1 MKIPRRRFLHLAA
14 GAAALPALS
23 HDARAQ
29 AYPSRPVRWVVPFP
43 PGGPAEILARLFG
56 QFMSERL
63 GQPFVIENRPGA
75 GGNIGTEAV
84 VRSPPDG
91 YTMLLVTTA
100 NAINASLYERLN
112 YNFIRDIAPVA
123 ALIRVP
129 AVLEI
134 NPTVPVDSVPA
145 FIAYGKANPGR
156 LNMASAGSGTIQH
169 VAGEMFKMMTGVSLQ
184 HVPYRGQAPALTDLI
199 GGQVQVMFDSLP
211 ASIEH
216 IRAGKVRA
224 LAVTTATRSD
234 VLPRLPSVRDFVPGF
249 EASAW
254 YGVAMPANT
263 PQVNI
268 DKINKEINA
277 AFADPRIKS
286 QLLDLG
292 GTILAGSAADFAKLI
307 ADETEKWGKVIRAA
321 NIKAE

>member
-1 MKIPRRRFLHLAA
+1 VNLPRRQFLHLAA
-14 GAAALPALS
+14 SAAALPAVS
-23 HDARAQ
+23 RVAWAQ
-29 AYPSRPVRWVVPFP
+29 SYPSRPVRWVVPFP

-75 GGNIGTEAV
+75 GGNIGTETV

-134 NPTVPVDSVPA
+134 NPMVPVDSVPA
-145 FIAYGKANPGR
+145 FVAYAKANPGR
-156 LNMASAGSGTIQH
+156 LNMASAGNGTIQH

-184 HVPYRGQAPALTDLI
+184 HVPYRGQAPALNDLI
-199 GGQVQVMFDSLP
+199 GGQVQVMFDSMP

-224 LAVTTATRSD
+224 LAVTTAARSD
-234 VLPRLPSVRDFVPGF
+234 VLPQLPTVRDFVPGF

-263 PQVNI
+263 PQVNV
-268 DKINKEINA
+268 DKINEEINA
-277 AFADPRIKS
+277 AFADPRIKG

-307 ADETEKWGKVIRAA
+307 VDETEKWGKVIRAA